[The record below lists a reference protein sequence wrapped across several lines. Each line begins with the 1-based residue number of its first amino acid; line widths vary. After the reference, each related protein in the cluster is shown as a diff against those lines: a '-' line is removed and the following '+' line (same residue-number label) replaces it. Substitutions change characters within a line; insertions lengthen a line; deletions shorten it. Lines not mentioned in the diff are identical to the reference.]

1 MKLTTELTR
10 LASEIK
16 KANTR
21 IARLEDSK
29 TDFSPAYNTIVKQST
44 INKEYIFTESK
55 SGHIKIRTD
64 LSRMTKEQ
72 IKEIKSV
79 VSSFNEKKSSQV
91 KNVKKAL
98 LDAYFTFNKNHPDE
112 TITFGDLRWAY
123 EQEKAEEI
131 KKLYGSGTMVEIA
144 KKAQYGDSNFI
155 KSLVNGF
162 ALSYIFL
169 ACVAAFGCV
178 ILFHTL
184 SVPTSVID
192 PLVFF
197 LASYLPI

>member
-29 TDFSPAYNTIVKQST
+29 TNFSPAYNTIVQQST
-44 INKEYIFTESK
+44 LNVGYIFTESK

-64 LSRMTKEQ
+64 LTKMTKEQ

-131 KKLYGSGTMVEIA
+131 KKLYGSDTMVEIA
-144 KKAQYGDSNFI
+144 KKAQYGDNNFI
-155 KSLVNGF
+155 KSLMNRIDTSTDEHGKARHTIQDIKELIKNFTLDDNGNEQKT
-162 ALSYIFL
+162 Y
-169 ACVAAFGCV
+169 
-178 ILFHTL
+178 
-184 SVPTSVID
+184 
-192 PLVFF
+192 
-197 LASYLPI
+197 